1 MTDQTAMT
9 DQATKERHTVQR
21 NTSRRRRAI
30 WVILP
35 LALLV
40 IAAVGFTWG
49 MSGFSAKASN
59 DLSYS
64 LVDLSAEWLRGEE
77 VRWDA
82 GYWHDTYN
90 LLLRKLGHFSEYL
103 FIGFA
108 SMLLLLSVATLLFRR
123 RVWLGWLLA
132 IFLSEGLTLLAA
144 WMDEFFWQVRAQ
156 RNPQWFDVGVDMVGA
171 NIGILLCLLVFAV
184 AYRISGSLR
193 SRDELI

>member
-1 MTDQTAMT
+1 MGIEPKSPT
-9 DQATKERHTVQR
+9 ERHATRR
-21 NTSRRRRAI
+21 NPSGRRRAS

-59 DLSYS
+59 DFSYN
-64 LVDLSAEWLRGEE
+64 LVDLSAEWLQGEE
-77 VRWDA
+77 VRWEA
-82 GYWHDTYN
+82 GYWHDAYN
-90 LLLRKLGHFSEYL
+90 LMLRKLGHFSEYL

-108 SMLLLLSVATLLFRR
+108 STLLFLSVASLLFRR
-123 RVWLGWLLA
+123 RVGLGWLLA
-132 IFLSEGLTLLAA
+132 IFLSEGLALLAA

-171 NIGILLCLLVFAV
+171 NIGVLLCLLVFAV
-184 AYRISGSLR
+184 AFIVSKRLYGDADLSA
-193 SRDELI
+193 